1 MANEQENN
9 QIRRRTRSRQR
20 RRRQPSRLPLLLAAI
35 LSVAVLIAAT
45 VLLVLLLQPG
55 AEPTPTQSTT
65 AQTQP
70 TAPQPTQPNT
80 TITLAFGGDL
90 NITDNVVSAGD
101 FLNYYDYT
109 DLLLDIAPILAGADA
124 SVINLEG
131 TLYGA
136 PYGASSA
143 SAPPELMDALAAAG
157 VDFIQMS
164 NSYSIYNGLSGLR
177 QTLTG
182 IRQAGMAPL
191 GAYANNEEFQQN
203 RGFTLRNINGVK
215 VAFVSFT
222 KGMEN
227 GLRLPS
233 GSEHCVNLLYK
244 DYTSTYSD
252 IDEEGITVILR
263 DVALEQPDITIA
275 LLHWGSA
282 YNGIVS
288 DSQKKIVKLMQQEGV
303 DAIIGNHSHYVQEV
317 EYDAEKGTL
326 VAYSLGDLLGDA
338 KKHNTNASTILQ
350 LQITKDSS
358 TGKTTISGYD
368 HTPIY
373 IATTQSDGV
382 PRTKILRIRDAMAA
396 YEANSIHKVS
406 ETTYNAMKTALNRIV
421 ARVKPEE

>member
-1 MANEQENN
+1 MAHEQQNN
-9 QIRRRTRSRQR
+9 PIRRRPRSRR
-20 RRRQPSRLPLLLAAI
+20 RRRQPSRLPLLLAVI
-35 LSVAVLIAAT
+35 LTVAVLIAAG
-45 VLLVLLLQPG
+45 VLLVILLQPG
-55 AEPTPTQSTT
+55 GDPTPTQPTT
-65 AQTQP
+65 TQTQP
-70 TAPQPTQPNT
+70 TAPQPTEPKT

-101 FLNYYDYT
+101 HLSYYDYT
-109 DLLLDIAPILAGADA
+109 DLLLDIAPVLAGADA

-136 PYGASSA
+136 PYGGDSA
-143 SAPPELMDALAAAG
+143 SAPQELMEALAAAG
-157 VDFIQMS
+157 VDFIQMA

-182 IRQAGMAPL
+182 IRQAGMEPL
-191 GAYANNEEFQQN
+191 GAYANNEEFEQN

-222 KGMEN
+222 KGMED

-252 IDEEGITVILR
+252 IDEEGITAVLR
-263 DVALEQPDITIA
+263 DVALEKPDVTVA

-288 DSQKKIVKLMQQEGV
+288 ESQKKIVKLMQQEGV
-303 DAIIGNHSHYVQEV
+303 DAIIGNHSHYVQEL
-317 EYDAEKGTL
+317 EYDPEKGTL

-338 KKHNTNASTILQ
+338 KKNYTNASTILQ
-350 LQITKDSS
+350 LQITKDNT
-358 TGKTTISGYD
+358 TGETTISGYD

-373 IATTQSDGV
+373 IATTQADGV
-382 PRTKILRIRDAMAA
+382 PRTKLLRIRDAMAA

-406 ETTYNAMKTALNRIV
+406 ETTYNAMKTALSRIV
-421 ARVKPEE
+421 ARIKPED

>member
-55 AEPTPTQSTT
+55 AEPAPTQPTT
-65 AQTQP
+65 VQTQP

-182 IRQAGMAPL
+182 IRQAGMEPL
-191 GAYANNEEFQQN
+191 GAYANNEEFEQN
-203 RGFTLRNINGVK
+203 RGFTLRNINGIK

-252 IDEEGITVILR
+252 IDEEGITAILR

-350 LQITKDSS
+350 LQITKDAT
-358 TGKTTISGYD
+358 TGKTTISSYD

-373 IATTQSDGV
+373 IATTQTDGV
-382 PRTKILRIRDAMAA
+382 PRTKVLRIRDAMAA

>member
-1 MANEQENN
+1 MAHEQENN
-9 QIRRRTRSRQR
+9 QIRRRPRSRQR
-20 RRRQPSRLPLLLAAI
+20 RRRQPSRLLLLLAAI
-35 LSVAVLIAAT
+35 LTVAVLIAAG
-45 VLLVLLLQPG
+45 VLLVLLLRPG
-55 AEPTPTQSTT
+55 AEPAPTQPTIM
-65 AQTQP
+65 QTQP
-70 TAPQPTQPNT
+70 TAPQPTQPKT

-101 FLNYYDYT
+101 HLTHYDYT

-131 TLYGA
+131 TLYGQ
-136 PYGASSA
+136 PYGGDSA

-157 VDFIQMS
+157 VDFIQMA

-177 QTLTG
+177 QTLAG
-182 IRQAGMAPL
+182 IRQAGMEPL
-191 GAYANNEEFQQN
+191 GAYANNEEFEQN

-222 KGMEN
+222 KGMED

-252 IDEEGITVILR
+252 IDEEGITAILR
-263 DVALEQPDITIA
+263 DVALEEPDVTIA

-288 DSQKKIVKLMQQEGV
+288 DSQKKIVKLMQKEGV

-317 EYDAEKGTL
+317 QYDQEKGTL

-338 KKHNTNASTILQ
+338 KKANTNASTILQ
-350 LQITKDSS
+350 LQITKDPA

-373 IATTQSDGV
+373 IATTQTDGV
-382 PRTKILRIRDAMAA
+382 TRTKVLRIRDAMAA

-406 ETTYNAMKTALNRIV
+406 ETTYTAMKTALSRIV
-421 ARVKPEE
+421 ARIKPED

>member
-1 MANEQENN
+1 MAHEQQNN
-9 QIRRRTRSRQR
+9 PIRRRPRSRR
-20 RRRQPSRLPLLLAAI
+20 RRRQPSRLPLLLAVI
-35 LSVAVLIAAT
+35 LTAAVLIAAG
-45 VLLVLLLQPG
+45 VLLVILLQPG
-55 AEPTPTQSTT
+55 GDPTPTQPTT
-65 AQTQP
+65 MQTQP
-70 TAPQPTQPNT
+70 TVPQPTDPKT

-101 FLNYYDYT
+101 HLSYYDYT
-109 DLLLDIAPILAGADA
+109 DLLLDIAPVLAGADA

-136 PYGASSA
+136 PYGGDSA
-143 SAPPELMDALAAAG
+143 SAPQELMEALAAAG
-157 VDFIQMS
+157 VDFIQMA

-182 IRQAGMAPL
+182 IRQAGMEPL
-191 GAYANNEEFQQN
+191 GAYANNEEFEQN

-222 KGMEN
+222 KGMED

-252 IDEEGITVILR
+252 IDEEGITAVLR
-263 DVALEQPDITIA
+263 DVALEKPDVTVA

-288 DSQKKIVKLMQQEGV
+288 ESQKKIVKLMQQEGV
-303 DAIIGNHSHYVQEV
+303 DAIIGNHSHYVQEL
-317 EYDAEKGTL
+317 EYDPEKGTL

-338 KKHNTNASTILQ
+338 KKNYTNASTILQ
-350 LQITKDSS
+350 LQITKDNT
-358 TGKTTISGYD
+358 TGETTISGYD

-373 IATTQSDGV
+373 IATTQADGV
-382 PRTKILRIRDAMAA
+382 PRTKLLRIRDAMAA

-406 ETTYNAMKTALNRIV
+406 ETTYNAMKTALSRIV
-421 ARVKPEE
+421 ARIKPED